1 MIKGAKRPLVIKRN
15 KGALDLDR
23 LFSQV
28 NRRTANIQSEEDL
41 IREEAPGGLLFYH
54 NKLSYILDGREG
66 VYRRN
71 KVHLCLTTP
80 ELSLE
85 KTPPPSAWNSQTAKE
100 HWYWEADRVSERQQA
115 EQFSSRRADKAIAN
129 QERTFLV

>member
-41 IREEAPGGLLFYH
+41 IREEAPGGLFFYH
-54 NKLSYILDGREG
+54 NKLSYILDGRG
-66 VYRRN
+66 CIQA
-71 KVHLCLTTP
+71 KQ
-80 ELSLE
+80 S
-85 KTPPPSAWNSQTAKE
+85 PPMPYNTWVVTRENPTAVCVKFT
-100 HWYWEADRVSERQQA
+100 DR
-115 EQFSSRRADKAIAN
+115 
-129 QERTFLV
+129 